1 MVAKAKARAKV
12 FEESESG
19 HMKLFPQKEEGRPSK
34 QSDIDHYLQRGSH
47 QKQIQNED
55 LPSRKTDIVL
65 WGIMHLSKTVIIPR
79 CWSGCVWWK
88 PPWVPPL
95 HGTIPQTGRVENW
108 GPIREINPLDQ
119 VH

>member
-12 FEESESG
+12 FEESEFG
-19 HMKLFPQKEEGRPSK
+19 YMKLFPQKEDRPSK

-65 WGIMHLSKTVIIPR
+65 
-79 CWSGCVWWK
+79 
-88 PPWVPPL
+88 
-95 HGTIPQTGRVENW
+95 
-108 GPIREINPLDQ
+108 
-119 VH
+119 

>member
-19 HMKLFPQKEEGRPSK
+19 YMKLFPQKEEDRPSK

-55 LPSRKTDIVL
+55 LPSRKTNIVL
-65 WGIMHLSKTVIIPR
+65 
-79 CWSGCVWWK
+79 
-88 PPWVPPL
+88 
-95 HGTIPQTGRVENW
+95 
-108 GPIREINPLDQ
+108 
-119 VH
+119 